1 MKIWLGDLG
10 KYNEGKLI
18 GEWID
23 LERVTEGELSELVSK
38 YSNNGQ
44 GDYFIADH
52 EDEIQG
58 LKVSEHSDPFKLLE
72 AQEAWDKLH
81 DYEQRAV
88 SFLLSEGYSF
98 DDAMEKHEDVMEWE
112 GNLEDVA
119 QELVDEGYF
128 GTIPDSIA
136 NYIDYE
142 AIARDLSFDG
152 YVQLHGYVFLNNN

>member
-23 LERVTEGELSELVSK
+23 LEAVSSDELGELVNK

-44 GDYFIADH
+44 GDYFIADWCSDI
-52 EDEIQG
+52 EG

-72 AQEAWDKLH
+72 SQEAWSKLH

-98 DDAMEKHEDVMEWE
+98 DDAMEKHEDVMQWE

-119 QELVDEGYF
+119 HELVDEGCF
-128 GTIPDSIA
+128 GDIPKSIA

-152 YVQLHGYVFLNNN
+152 YSEHDGYVFLNNN